1 MTFVSIPPV
10 LEERTLLLELNH
22 RINNEFASVINLVSV
37 AAVRADNSEVK
48 AALSDI
54 VELLHEHAE
63 IHQALKMPDR
73 DGLIEAADHLAKLC
87 FAMSRSRLDRM
98 NIHLVFSADPLRLQ
112 SDRCWRLALAVCELV
127 TNSMRHAYFEGRD
140 GLIKV
145 ELALAGQSVSCR
157 VSDTGTDCRALKPGQ
172 GLGIVRDLA
181 KALGGD
187 INHAVGAD
195 GAACNLLFPLTER
208 EQFANPARARGPF
221 GRTPARQ
228 MKTVS
233 PPVVVTADQTS
244 RVRRKRPTQAVEA

>member
-1 MTFVSIPPV
+1 MIFSSLPPA

-48 AALSDI
+48 AALSDV

-63 IHQALKMPDR
+63 VHHALKMPDR
-73 DGLIEAADHLAKLC
+73 DGLIDAADHLAKLC
-87 FAMSRSRLDRM
+87 FATSRSRLDRM

-112 SDRCWRLALAVCELV
+112 SERCWRLALAVYELV

-145 ELALAGQSVSCR
+145 ELTLAGQSVSCR

-172 GLGIVRDLA
+172 GLGIVIDLA

-187 INHAVGAD
+187 IDHAVGAD
-195 GAACNLLFPLTER
+195 GAACNMVFPLTER
-208 EQFANPARARGPF
+208 EQPANPARARGPF
-221 GRTPARQ
+221 GRTRARQ

-233 PPVVVTADQTS
+233 PPVVVAADPTS
-244 RVRRKRPTQAVEA
+244 YVR

>member
-1 MTFVSIPPV
+1 MTFASLPPV

-22 RINNEFASVINLVSV
+22 RINNELASVINLVSV

-48 AALSDI
+48 AALNDI

-63 IHQALKMPDR
+63 VHRALKMPSR
-73 DGLIEAADHLAKLC
+73 DTLVDAADHLAKIC

-98 NIHLVFSADPLRLQ
+98 NIHLLFAADPLRLQ
-112 SDRCWRLALAVCELV
+112 SERCWRVGLAVYELV
-127 TNSMRHAYFEGRD
+127 TNSVRHAYFEGRD

-157 VSDTGTDCRALKPGQ
+157 VSDTGTDCREIKPGQ
-172 GLGIVRDLA
+172 GLSIVGGLA

-187 INHAVGAD
+187 INHMVGAD
-195 GAACNLLFPLTER
+195 GAACSLVFPLTER
-208 EQFANPARARGPF
+208 EQPANLARARGQF
-221 GRTPARQ
+221 GRTPAHQ

-233 PPVVVTADQTS
+233 PSVVLTAVAT
-244 RVRRKRPTQAVEA
+244 